1 MADIDKQW
9 REILN
14 RLHTVKKNVEDNYR
28 ASKKFFGSYDELITF
43 ITEAEKQLEAEGSIG
58 ADPAVLKHLLKK
70 HKVIFLMLHRRIIL
84 IRFSYTRIGFRNQGI
99 LYECTNAIWG

>member
-14 RLHTVKKNVEDNYR
+14 RLNKVKKNVDDNYR

-43 ITEAEKQLEAEGSIG
+43 LTEAEKQLEAEGSIG
-58 ADPAVLKHLLKK
+58 ADPAVLKQQLKK
-70 HKVIFLMLHRRIIL
+70 HKVSFIL
-84 IRFSYTRIGFRNQGI
+84 LCISLIKINMCNTHI
-99 LYECTNAIWG
+99 LLEPLAIPKHFGSTTS

>member
-14 RLHTVKKNVEDNYR
+14 RLNKVKKNVEDNYR

-43 ITEAEKQLEAEGSIG
+43 MIEAEKQLEAEDSIG
-58 ADPAVLKHLLKK
+58 ADPAVLKQLLKK
-70 HKVIFLMLHRRIIL
+70 HKVTFALLVVSII
-84 IRFSYTRIGFRNQGI
+84 
-99 LYECTNAIWG
+99 C